1 MARVKLYEAEDVAD
15 SLKPFYANGFPGPI
29 PASAAQVPELALVAI
44 PFIMRSLGPSD
55 AVDGRT
61 KEIVILR
68 ASAKLECQYCT
79 QTHTVVA
86 LDSGLSAAECR
97 ALRGEAS
104 PDAAF
109 TAPRDLS
116 LIAWTDAVAQGPG
129 AVPAELQEELSRH
142 FTEPQIVELTWTA
155 TTTVMLNRY
164 ATALDLPVAAP
175 HLGRLATHGWA

>member
-1 MARVKLYEAEDVAD
+1 MARVKLYEAPDVDAT
-15 SLKPFYANGFPGPI
+15 LEPFYANGFPGPI
-29 PASAAQVPELALVAI
+29 PASAAQVPELALVAV
-44 PFIMRSLGPSD
+44 PFIMRSLGPSESVN
-55 AVDGRT
+55 ART

-68 ASAKLECQYCT
+68 ASAKLQCQYCT

-86 LDSGLSAAECR
+86 LDSGLSTEEVA

-109 TAPRDLS
+109 TTPQELN
-116 LIAWTDAVAQGPG
+116 LIAWTDAVAQGPR
-129 AVPAELQEELSRH
+129 AVPAELQEELANH

-155 TTTVMLNRY
+155 ATTVMLNRY

-175 HLGRLATHGWA
+175 HLEVLASHGWA